1 MSCIYDIPITGGAR
15 NVRTAHASFSS
26 LYMEF
31 PLMKMLQKSLPGSEM
46 LAPQLM

>member
-1 MSCIYDIPITGGAR
+1 MSCIYDIPITGGAGD
-15 NVRTAHASFSS
+15 VRTASFSS